1 MNENDIIIDVDGV
14 RYDGW
19 TDIVVSKSLE
29 NLTGKFRFTSTAS
42 KENEFPVKLGQ
53 RCKIFVNRILFLT
66 GWIEKIIVDLS
77 ARHHSITIA
86 GRDITNDVV
95 DSQLDHVDFNP
106 PTSLKSMTEKILSIL
121 NSSDIKV
128 INNFKLKNF
137 DDVETDS
144 FGITAFDFLESYAKK
159 SQVLLTT
166 NGDGDIEFIRAGT
179 EQFNTVLSTA
189 QSAIGTIL
197 ATTVEYDDTKRFNK
211 YVCRGQENV
220 GSNALFDK
228 KINPVAVSNVEG
240 GITDDEIR
248 TSRQYFFQPEQ
259 NGESTDNTERA
270 KWEANYR
277 KSKGMIYN
285 VTVQGFKPLEDD
297 GIWELNKLVQVVDDF
312 SNISDTKSILLISE
326 IEFTEN
332 LQDGTKTRLKLID
345 KKSFTTIV
353 NKPTKD
359 SRDFVQGQQK
369 LFDRQKQPGAT
380 NK

>member
-1 MNENDIIIDVDGV
+1 MNENDIIIEVDGI

-19 TDIVVSKSLE
+19 TNISVSKSLE

-42 KENEFPVKLGQ
+42 KKNEFPVKLGQ
-53 RCKIFVNRILFLT
+53 QCRIFVNSILFLT
-66 GWIEKIIVDLS
+66 GWVEKIFVKLKPN
-77 ARHHSITIA
+77 HHSITVV

-95 DSQLDHVDFNP
+95 DSQLDHLDFNP
-106 PTSLKSMTEKILSIL
+106 PTSLKSMVEKVLSTL
-121 NSSDIKV
+121 NLPSIEV
-128 INNFKLKNF
+128 INKFNLKNF
-137 DDVETDS
+137 DDIETDS

-159 SQVLLTT
+159 SQVLLST
-166 NGDGDIEFIRAGT
+166 NGDGNIEFIRAGT
-179 EQFNTVLSTA
+179 EQVNTVLSTA
-189 QSAIGTIL
+189 DDRIGTIL

-211 YVCRGQENV
+211 YICRGQQNV

-228 KINPVAVSNVEG
+228 KINPVTVSNVEG
-240 GITDDEIR
+240 LTIDDEIR

-277 KSKGMIYN
+277 KSNGMIYN
-285 VTVQGFKPLEDD
+285 VTVQGFKPLQDE

-312 SNISDTKSILLISE
+312 SNISDTKSILLIGE

-332 LQDGTKTRLKLID
+332 LQSGTQTRLKLID
-345 KKSFTTIV
+345 KESFTTIV

-359 SRDFVQGQQK
+359 RRDFVQGQTK

-380 NK
+380 KT